1 MPTAYKPTSAPLRQL
16 LIDQANADTSRYDPD
31 NWHERYTEHDNPA
44 ALTDAWL
51 ENSSSYIWRVGVLTR
66 IDNNKADWMHVW
78 IGHERRP
85 GKTEY
90 IGHLHYADGEN
101 DDPGRCLMR
110 ALELLAMQHPSFEYD
125 RHADDEDDDEAQPTD
140 SLKPITDAPDWA
152 TLSPANEAI
161 VKLGYEE
168 VTDMLCETD
177 ANNGFLMRGAS
188 LAIADT
194 YETKDLERG
203 MLSSIRGV
211 RNAFAQ
217 VFAKRR

>member
-16 LIDQANADTSRYDPD
+16 LVDRANTDTSRYDPD

-51 ENSSSYIWRVGVLTR
+51 ENNSSYIWRVGVLTR

-78 IGHERRP
+78 IGHERHP

-101 DDPGRCLMR
+101 DDPGQCLMR
-110 ALELLAMQHPSFEYD
+110 ALELLAMQHPSFDYE
-125 RHADDEDDDEAQPTD
+125 RHSDDEDDEQPID
-140 SLKPITDAPDWA
+140 ALKAITDAPDWA
-152 TLSPANEAI
+152 
-161 VKLGYEE
+161 KLTAENDAVVRAGY
-168 VTDMLCETD
+168 D
-177 ANNGFLMRGAS
+177 AMDKLLRESGLNPGFLMRGAS
-188 LAIADT
+188 LAIADY

-203 MLSSIRGV
+203 MKSTVRGV
-211 RNAFAQ
+211 RNAFAA
-217 VFAKRR
+217 VFANRR